1 MHLCFEAD
9 SVRREERDF
18 AYAVGVA
25 KELGFEWIEPEV
37 MTGRCLLSE
46 YGYCNITSLQNDPI
60 DMRRLI
66 EGAGMKVAALSAH
79 SSLIDTQWGVD
90 YLREAIRFAY
100 ILGSPIVNT
109 SEGPVPADM
118 PDDEAF
124 RRMKANI
131 DTLVLMAEKYDI
143 TLTVEPHGKFT
154 TRADTLRRI
163 LDLNPSPSFAC
174 NFDTGNV
181 AVAGNDSLET
191 LRAVID
197 RVDHVH
203 LKDIRRAKVSAGH
216 ETGTPAG
223 VPIGD
228 GEVDIKGC
236 LALLASKGYRGALS
250 IEVDGKDALVKSR
263 KFLEPLL
270 RG

>member
-18 AYAVGVA
+18 QYTVKVA
-25 KELGFEWIEPEV
+25 KELGFKYIEPEV
-37 MTGRCLLSE
+37 MTGRCLLNV
-46 YGYCNITSLQNDPI
+46 YGYCNITSLQDDPM
-60 DMRRLI
+60 DMKRLVQ
-66 EGAGMKVAALSAH
+66 EAGLQVAALSAH
-79 SSLIDTQWGVD
+79 SSLIDVEWGTN

-109 SEGPVPADM
+109 SEGPVPEGMSDE
-118 PDDEAF
+118 EAF
-124 RRMKANI
+124 RRMKVTI
-131 DTLVLMAEKYDI
+131 DSLVASAEKYGVI
-143 TLTVEPHGKFT
+143 LTVEPHGKYT

-163 LDLNPSPSFAC
+163 LDLNASPHFAC

-181 AVAGNDSLET
+181 AVAGNDSVAT
-191 LRAVID
+191 LKAVLD
-197 RVDHVH
+197 RVAHVH
-203 LKDIRRAKVSAGH
+203 LKDIRRAKLADGH

-236 LALLASKGYRGALS
+236 LALLKGRGYKGALS
-250 IEVDGKDALVKSR
+250 IEVDGREAALKS
-263 KFLEPLL
+263 KKYLEPLIQ
-270 RG
+270 

>member
-18 AYAVGVA
+18 AYGVSVA
-25 KELGFEWIEPEV
+25 RDLGFKYIEPEV
-37 MTGRCLLSE
+37 MTGRCLLNV
-46 YGYCNITSLQNDPI
+46 YGYCNITSLQDDPM

-66 EGAGMKVAALSAH
+66 EKAGLQVAALSAH
-79 SSLIDTQWGVD
+79 SSLIDTEWGVG
-90 YLREAIRFAY
+90 YLREAIKFAY

-109 SEGPVPADM
+109 SEGPVPGGM
-118 PDDEAF
+118 TDEEAY

-131 DTLVLMAEKYDI
+131 DTLVATAEKYGI
-143 TLTVEPHGKFT
+143 TLTVEPHGKYT
-154 TRADTLRRI
+154 TRADTLRAI
-163 LDLNPSPSFAC
+163 LDLNRSPHFAC

-181 AVAGNDSLET
+181 AVAGNDSVAT
-191 LRAVID
+191 LKAVLD
-197 RVDHVH
+197 RVAHVH
-203 LKDIRRAKVSAGH
+203 LKDIRRSRLADGH

-236 LALLASKGYRGALS
+236 LALLKSKGYRGALS
-250 IEVDGKDALVKSR
+250 IEVDGRDALVKSR
-263 KFLEPLL
+263 NFLAPLL
-270 RG
+270 G

>member
-18 AYAVGVA
+18 KYTVQVA
-25 KELGFEWIEPEV
+25 KELGFSYIEPEV
-37 MTGRCLLSE
+37 MTGRCLLNV
-46 YGYCNITSLQNDPI
+46 YGYCNITSLQDDPM
-60 DMRRLI
+60 DMRMLI
-66 EGAGMKVAALSAH
+66 EEADLKVAALSAH
-79 SSLIDTQWGVD
+79 SSLIDTEWGVN
-90 YLREAIRFAY
+90 YLREAIKFAY

-109 SEGPVPADM
+109 SEGPVPRGMTDE
-118 PDDEAF
+118 EAF

-131 DTLVLMAEKYDI
+131 DSLVGTAEKYGV
-143 TLTVEPHGKFT
+143 TLTVEPHGKYT

-163 LDLNPSPSFAC
+163 LDLNSSKHFAC

-191 LRAVID
+191 LKAVID
-197 RVDHVH
+197 RVQHVH
-203 LKDIRRAKVSAGH
+203 LKDIRRAKLADGH

-236 LALLASKGYRGALS
+236 IALLRSKGYDGALS
-250 IEVDGKDALVKSR
+250 IEVDGREALVKSKR
-263 KFLEPLL
+263 FLEPLMS
-270 RG
+270 

>member
-1 MHLCFEAD
+1 MFLCFEAD

-18 AYAVGVA
+18 AYSVGVA
-25 KELGFEWIEPEV
+25 KELGFKYIEPEV
-37 MTGRCLLSE
+37 MTGRCLLNV
-46 YGYCNITSLQNDPI
+46 YGYCNITSLQDDPM

-66 EGAGMKVAALSAH
+66 EKAGMQVAALSAH
-79 SSLIDTQWGVD
+79 SSLIDTEWGVN

-109 SEGPVPADM
+109 SEGPVPEGM
-118 PDDEAF
+118 SDDDAF

-131 DTLVLMAEKYDI
+131 DTLVSSAEKYKV
-143 TLTVEPHGKFT
+143 TVTVEPHGKYT
-154 TRADTLRRI
+154 TRADTLKKI
-163 LDLNPSPSFAC
+163 LDLNSSPNFAC

-181 AVAGNDSLET
+181 AVAGNDSLAT
-191 LRAVID
+191 LKVVID
-197 RVDHVH
+197 RVQHVH
-203 LKDIRRAKVSAGH
+203 LKDIRRARLADGH

-236 LALLASKGYRGALS
+236 LALLKSRGYKGALS
-250 IEVDGKDALVKSR
+250 IEVDGREALVKSKR
-263 KFLEPLL
+263 FLEPLI
-270 RG
+270 R

>member
-1 MHLCFEAD
+1 MYLCFEAD
-9 SVRREERDF
+9 SVRTEQRDF
-18 AYAVGVA
+18 PYAVQTA
-25 KELGFEWIEPEV
+25 KELGFKYIEPEM

-46 YGYCNITSLQNDPI
+46 YGYCNITSLQNDPM
-60 DMRRLI
+60 DMRKLI
-66 EGAGMKVAALSAH
+66 EGAGLKVAALSAH
-79 SSLIDTQWGVD
+79 SSLIDVEWGVD

-109 SEGPVPADM
+109 SEGPVPDGM
-118 PDDEAF
+118 SDEEAY

-131 DTLVLMAEKYDI
+131 DQLVSAAENYGI
-143 TLTVEPHGKFT
+143 ILTVEPHGKYT
-154 TRADTLRRI
+154 TCGETLARI
-163 LDLNPSPSFAC
+163 LDLNHSKHFAC

-181 AVAGNDSLET
+181 AVAGNDSLAA
-191 LRAVID
+191 LKMVID
-197 RVDHVH
+197 RVAHVH
-203 LKDIRRAKVSAGH
+203 LKDIKRATLAGGH

-236 LALLASKGYRGALS
+236 LDLLKSKGYRGALS
-250 IEVDGKDALVKSR
+250 IEVDGREALVKSK

-270 RG
+270 T